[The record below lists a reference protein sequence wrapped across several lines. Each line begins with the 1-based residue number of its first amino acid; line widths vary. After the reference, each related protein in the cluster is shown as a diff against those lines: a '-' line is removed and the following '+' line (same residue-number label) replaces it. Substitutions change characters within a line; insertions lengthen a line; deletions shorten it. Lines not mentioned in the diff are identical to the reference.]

1 MKLWKEFKEFA
12 MQGNVVDLAI
22 GVIIGGA
29 FGKIVSSLVD
39 DIIMPLIGLLTGGIN
54 MKAARWVIREAAGKT
69 PELSLNYGMF
79 LQNVIDFLIISFSIF
94 MVIRFFNPFRK
105 KEVEEPSDEEEPTK
119 EEELLTEIR
128 DILKTKAEDQ

>member
-1 MKLWKEFKEFA
+1 MKIWKEFREFA

-105 KEVEEPSDEEEPTK
+105 KEAEEPLDEEEPAK

-128 DILKTKAEDQ
+128 DILKTKA

>member
-1 MKLWKEFKEFA
+1 MKIWKEFREFA

-54 MKAARWVIREAAGKT
+54 MKAARWVVREAAGKT

-94 MVIRFFNPFRK
+94 MVIRFFNQFRK
-105 KEVEEPSDEEEPTK
+105 KEVDEPLEEEESAK
-119 EEELLTEIR
+119 EEQLLTEIR
-128 DILKTKAEDQ
+128 DILKTKA